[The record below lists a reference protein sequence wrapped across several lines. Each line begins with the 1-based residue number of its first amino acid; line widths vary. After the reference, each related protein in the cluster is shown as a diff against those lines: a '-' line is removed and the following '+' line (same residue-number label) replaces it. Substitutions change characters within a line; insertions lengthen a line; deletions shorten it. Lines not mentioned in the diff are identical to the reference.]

1 MLNSWTYQTTQANN
15 KITSELTKMMH
26 GQAIG

>member
-1 MLNSWTYQTTQANN
+1 MLSSWTYQTTQANN
-15 KITSELTKMMH
+15 KIITELTKMMH